1 MKIISTAVLAAAMEP
16 RLFDLDI
23 QLLADTFLTIIA
35 VFVLFLIMSY
45 FLFNPARKFMQA
57 RQDRIA
63 GELDNARTK
72 EEEAARLKEEYEAKL
87 ANVEAEADEILTKA
101 RKKAMDN
108 ENRIVALAKEEAAR
122 IIARANVEA
131 ELEKKKVAD
140 EVKKE
145 MISLAAVMA
154 GRIAAASMDEEKQNA
169 LIEETLSEI
178 GEGTWLN

>member
-1 MKIISTAVLAAAMEP
+1 MIISTAALAESMEP
-16 RLFDLDI
+16 ILFNLDF
-23 QLLADTFLTIIA
+23 QLLADTLLTIIA
-35 VFVLFLIMSY
+35 VFVLFLILSY

-63 GELDNARTK
+63 GELENAKIK

-87 ANVEAEADEILTKA
+87 ANVSAEADQILNKA
-101 RKKAMDN
+101 RKKAMEN
-108 ENRIVALAKEEAAR
+108 ENRIVAAAKEEASR

-154 GRIAAASMDEEKQNA
+154 GKIAAASMDEEKQNA
-169 LIEETLSEI
+169 LVEETLSEI
-178 GEGTWLN
+178 GESTWLS